1 MSDLE
6 PDRNA
11 PASPVAPSASPVAPP
26 AHAVRSGLSDGEWH
40 RLHPLSP
47 LLRGGLTLIVLIGI
61 VVANLR
67 DRLISLFLPEGMNWE
82 EEGDPVDYILDN
94 GVIVPALLVVGGGLL
109 LLVAIFWLSWRF
121 HTFRITDDDV
131 EVRSGVLFRT
141 HRRAPLDRV
150 QGVNLTRP
158 ALARL
163 VGLAKLEVVGAGL
176 DANVKLE
183 YLSTSNAET
192 IRGDILR
199 LASGRQ
205 KADAAARRTAEP
217 QGAVGRISAGV
228 GEIVLGVDEDDTEP
242 ASIVR
247 VPLGRLILAN
257 LLSGSTIWFLA
268 LIVAAIVGVVLQ
280 PAWLIGAL
288 GASIPAAIGFGTYAV
303 RQFIRTLRYSI
314 APTSAGVRVTFG
326 LLTTVTETLPP
337 GRVHAVDVRQ
347 PLLWRWGGWWRIRV
361 NRLSGRS
368 ATDTSSTQFADV
380 LPIGTADDVERV
392 LRLLLPAVDV
402 DAALLDAG
410 LRGPRPGDGYTISP
424 RRARWFLPLS
434 QPRNGFRLLPE
445 ALLLRRGRLW
455 PALVILPLARLQS
468 VRVDQGPLDRA
479 LGLARVTGHTVVGPV
494 SGALGGL
501 DSRDAVALWRATTDA
516 TVDAAASS
524 DRVLGGGESVE
535 IEWGADTP
543 APGPRDA

>member
-1 MSDLE
+1 M
-6 PDRNA
+6 
-11 PASPVAPSASPVAPP
+11 
-26 AHAVRSGLSDGEWH
+26 SDGEWH

-217 QGAVGRISAGV
+217 QSAVGRISAGV

-392 LRLLLPAVDV
+392 LRLLLPAVEV

-410 LRGPRPGDGYTISP
+410 LRGPRPGDGYTVSP

-516 TVDAAASS
+516 TVHAAASA
-524 DRVLGGGESVE
+524 DRAPGVGESVE

-543 APGPRDA
+543 APEPRDA

>member
-11 PASPVAPSASPVAPP
+11 PASPVAPAASPVAPP
-26 AHAVRSGLSDGEWH
+26 AHAVRSDLSDGEWH
-40 RLHPLSP
+40 RLHPISP

-205 KADAAARRTAEP
+205 KADAAVRRAAEP
-217 QGAVGRISAGV
+217 QSAVGRISAGV

-392 LRLLLPAVDV
+392 LRLLLPAVEV

-410 LRGPRPGDGYTISP
+410 LRGPRPGDGYTVSP
-424 RRARWFLPLS
+424 GRARWFLPLS

-516 TVDAAASS
+516 TVRAAASA
-524 DRVLGGGESVE
+524 DRVLGAGESVE

-543 APGPRDA
+543 APESRDA